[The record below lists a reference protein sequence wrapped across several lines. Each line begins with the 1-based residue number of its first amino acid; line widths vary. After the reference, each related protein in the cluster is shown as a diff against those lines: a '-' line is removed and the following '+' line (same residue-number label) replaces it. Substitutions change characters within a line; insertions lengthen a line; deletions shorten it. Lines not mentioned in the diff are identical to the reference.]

1 VRAVALADVGWD
13 NHALSCRASVPD
25 RPAAV
30 IHAAALCAGAATS
43 STTGMPMKIE
53 DNSVVRFHYTV
64 AEPGQGQIET
74 SRKQE
79 PMTVLIGQG
88 GIIAG
93 LEQAMRGREAGETFE
108 VTIEPAQAYGER
120 REGMVQRIPRKHFKG
135 AKLAPG
141 MQVVLPTEQGN
152 RAMTVRKVGVS
163 VVDVDLNH
171 PMAGKTL
178 VFDVELLDVRAAS
191 EEEIA
196 HRHVH
201 GDGGHQH

>member
-1 VRAVALADVGWD
+1 
-13 NHALSCRASVPD
+13 
-25 RPAAV
+25 
-30 IHAAALCAGAATS
+30 
-43 STTGMPMKIE
+43 MKIE

-64 AEPGQGQIET
+64 AERGQGQIET
-74 SRKQE
+74 SRNQE

-93 LEQAMRGREAGETFE
+93 LEAAMRGREAGETFE
-108 VTIEPAQAYGER
+108 VTVAPPQAYGDR

-141 MQVVLPTEQGN
+141 MQVVLPTDQGN

-196 HRHVH
+196 HRHAH

>member
-1 VRAVALADVGWD
+1 
-13 NHALSCRASVPD
+13 
-25 RPAAV
+25 
-30 IHAAALCAGAATS
+30 
-43 STTGMPMKIE
+43 MKIE

-64 AEPGQGQIET
+64 AEPGLGQIET

-93 LEQAMRGREAGETFE
+93 LETAMRGREAGETFE
-108 VTIEPAQAYGER
+108 VTVEPDQAYGHR

-141 MQVVLPTEQGN
+141 MQVVLPTEQGD
-152 RAMTVRKVGVS
+152 RAMTVRKVGIS